1 MTTQGERSEPW
12 DSNKRKN
19 EKQTNMKHRNILTT
33 ILLLATLTV
42 AAQNNYSPCYTDNM
56 SKGNTAFC
64 QGKYS
69 EARTYYWLRIISVV
83 HPTVNTSVSVDL

>member
-1 MTTQGERSEPW
+1 
-12 DSNKRKN
+12 
-19 EKQTNMKHRNILTT
+19 MKKKHTLTL
-33 ILLLATLTV
+33 ILLLSALTL
-42 AAQNNYSPCYTDNM
+42 AAQSNYSPCYTNNM
-56 SKGNTAFC
+56 SKGNTAFS